1 VVYWDPAAQRVLV
14 LEKRIKPGLWR
25 ASFPEAR
32 RQTGETAV
40 QAAVRALADGVAVSS
55 DTAEAAAGLAPPREV
70 EVGGMPYVIFSCAGL
85 WAGADKR
92 GAWLRQRLTLTRQ
105 GGDRDA
111 WPVRQAAI
119 LTRASAQGR
128 KQVRVGASSAPGAA
142 AMPLGELDL
151 AALQLLPAGKPPQT
165 EPPAGCRW
173 CHPGEGCRLRCDDEL
188 QVSGTEGR
196 RGGDRGGQESSGLR
210 RAAKL
215 IQRVEQA
222 RVRRR
227 RQNAARLLSWTA
239 WRRRRGVYAPLQRPI
254 PRCRWGT
261 RLAADAE
268 FDEQRQKAVK
278 VLDF

>member
-1 VVYWDPAAQRVLV
+1 
-14 LEKRIKPGLWR
+14 
-25 ASFPEAR
+25 
-32 RQTGETAV
+32 
-40 QAAVRALADGVAVSS
+40 
-55 DTAEAAAGLAPPREV
+55 
-70 EVGGMPYVIFSCAGL
+70 
-85 WAGADKR
+85 
-92 GAWLRQRLTLTRQ
+92 
-105 GGDRDA
+105 
-111 WPVRQAAI
+111 
-119 LTRASAQGR
+119 
-128 KQVRVGASSAPGAA
+128 
-142 AMPLGELDL
+142 
-151 AALQLLPAGKPPQT
+151 
-165 EPPAGCRW
+165 
-173 CHPGEGCRLRCDDEL
+173 LRCDDEL

-196 RGGDRGGQESSGLR
+196 QGGDRGGQESSGLR

-278 VLDF
+278 VLDFYKGYAAIFTKLNRGAPCKVGDGMCGEGGVSAGIVRLGCQPVGMDLEYMERYVAKFGERAFVRGSVLSGRLQERLGGSILCGLPPRARRARRWHTLEAG